1 MKRDFTKPLSKSQ
14 LNLDEKKR
22 SNLLAWRGQFSPELI
37 ENILKAYANENDV
50 LLDPFCGSGTLLY
63 EAGRLGFP
71 AVGVELNP
79 AAYNLSKTYELINI
93 NLKNRQKVMADF
105 YARIETAFELPQLFD
120 PDDPIV
126 FSKSDIVSILTEV
139 ARGRSGELDEIL
151 ANCLITVLDFNGTE
165 VSNTDIQKAFLKI
178 EKLVFELPYSKE
190 KIKALHADCR
200 NIPLNGDLADLV
212 VTSPPYINVF
222 NYHQNYRKST
232 ELLGWDV
239 LSVARSEIG
248 SNRAN
253 RGNRYFT
260 VVQYIMD
267 MAACLFELERL
278 IKRNGK
284 CIFVVGHESNVLG
297 CSFYN
302 SEIIKDIASKATA
315 FYLVQEQVRIFKN
328 KFGKS
333 IREDLLFFEKGK
345 ANGVDRQNPLKDIS
359 TKHLERA
366 KISVSDKNRPLLEA
380 AIQKAK
386 EFSGTPVYK
395 QD

>member
-1 MKRDFTKPLSKSQ
+1 MKKDFTKPLSKSQ
-14 LNLDEKKR
+14 LDLDEKKR

-37 ENILKAYANENDV
+37 ENILMAYANKDDV

-71 AVGVELNP
+71 AIGVELNP
-79 AAYNLSKTYELINI
+79 AAYNLSKTYELINV
-93 NLKNRQKVMADF
+93 NLKTRQKIMADF
-105 YARIETAFELPQLFD
+105 YSRLETAFDLPQLFD
-120 PDDPIV
+120 PDDPII
-126 FSKSDIVSILTEV
+126 FGKSDIVSILTQFSIGPSDDLSEV
-139 ARGRSGELDEIL
+139 L
-151 ANCLITVLDFNGTE
+151 ANCLITVLDFNGSE
-165 VSNTDIQKAFLKI
+165 VTNTDIQKAFLKL

-190 KIKALHADCR
+190 KIKALHGDCR
-200 NIPLNGDLADLV
+200 KIALKSESIDLV

-267 MAACLFELERL
+267 MAACLFELDRL
-278 IKRNGK
+278 LKKNGR
-284 CIFVVGHESNVLG
+284 CILVVGYESNVLG

-302 SEIIKDIASKATA
+302 SEIIKDIASNNTD
-315 FYLVQEQVRIFKN
+315 FSLVQEQARHFKN
-328 KFGKS
+328 KFGKA
-333 IREDLLFFEKGK
+333 IREDLLFFENDSS
-345 ANGVDRQNPLKDIS
+345 NGVDNKNSLKDIS
-359 TKHLERA
+359 IKHLEKA
-366 KISVSDKNRPLLEA
+366 KTTVSDKNRPLLEA
-380 AIQKAK
+380 AIKKTEELA
-386 EFSGTPVYK
+386 GTPVYK